1 VDRLSRP
8 PSAAQPQVSAATI
21 PLLAAAC
28 GLLAAKIY
36 YARPLIKPIAET
48 LGLAPQAAGLI
59 VTMTLIGHG
68 LGLFFVVPLADRVEN
83 RRLVL
88 VCVARCAISLTPAAF
103 TPSPIAFS
111 PAPARSASARS
122 RCRSLFLCPPILRR
136 TLRAD
141 GSSAWWRAGS

>member
-8 PSAAQPQVSAATI
+8 PSAAKPQVSAATI
-21 PLLAAAC
+21 L
-28 GLLAAKIY
+28 LLAAKIVQ
-36 YARPLIKPIAET
+36 PLIKPIAET

-59 VTMTLIGHG
+59 MTMTQIGYG